1 MEAKKKKKGSI
12 SEEDASSLL
21 QRYTATTVLALLQE
35 VAHSPAAKF
44 DWNALVKKTATG
56 ISSAREY
63 QMLWRH
69 LAYRDSLVERFD
81 DGAEPLDDD
90 SDLEFELEASPVVSE
105 EALTEAAAC
114 VKVLISS
121 GLPNDSSPQNN
132 STLEAPLTI
141 NIPNRQASQ
150 IPSSDGL
157 PGRTAHGMNITVP
170 VSVRKQALPS
180 SSHVEGPDTN
190 GSTTTKKKR
199 KFWTEEE
206 DNELIAAVQKCGEG
220 NWATML
226 KGEFKHARTA
236 TQLSQR
242 WGVLRKRPDLQTAN
256 SFINRTNSTAQ
267 CEAQLAACAANQA
280 VSLALNNMPLR
291 GSLSTLTSGVKNSIA
306 LSTSPSILTTPG
318 EVPSASALQS
328 DPSTRPAAITSPQTP
343 NQPQQPTNQASSS
356 AQKGGATNQT
366 NKTRPAAK
374 KQSMQT
380 KASAGPSNPPQAA
393 TSGGGS
399 SANPI
404 QAAALAAGARLANP
418 TTAASFLK
426 VTAQSKNALH
436 IKPTTVAPV
445 AKSAASNPCGPRPS
459 TVHYIRTGTAPTAPS
474 GHRPAGQHLH
484 GASGRVSAVGLIPP
498 ATAHQS
504 KMASSTIVTGRDDE
518 KSEEKMKLDSTIVPN
533 AKASKNLDSSE
544 ENGMHVDG
552 QMHMSSK
559 GEDHSDAIDNTNLE
573 TKGLDGDRT
582 VMENTAELP
591 KIGKE
596 KADATGDIHIKL
608 ENQADIPIGE
618 TIGDSVDSHTI
629 TASEQQMACDD
640 DKMAAEVET
649 MQNEGISE

>member
-12 SEEDASSLL
+12 SEEDVSSLL

-35 VAHSPAAKF
+35 VAHSPAAKI
-44 DWNALVKKTATG
+44 DWNAMVKKTATG

-69 LAYRDSLVERFD
+69 LAYRDSFVERFGG
-81 DGAEPLDDD
+81 GAEPLDDD

-105 EALTEAAAC
+105 EASTEAAAC

-121 GLPNDSSPQNN
+121 GLPNDSGPQNN

-141 NIPNRQASQ
+141 NIPNGQASQ

-157 PGRTAHGMNITVP
+157 PGRSAHGMNITVP

-180 SSHVEGPDTN
+180 SSHVEGPDAN
-190 GSTTTKKKR
+190 GSTAAKKKR

-256 SFINRTNSTAQ
+256 S
-267 CEAQLAACAANQA
+267 
-280 VSLALNNMPLR
+280 
-291 GSLSTLTSGVKNSIA
+291 GVKNSIA
-306 LSTSPSILTTPG
+306 LSTSPSILTTPS
-318 EVPSASALQS
+318 EVPSASAPQS

-445 AKSAASNPCGPRPS
+445 AKSAASNQCGPRPS

-484 GASGRVSAVGLIPP
+484 GASGRVSAVGLILP
-498 ATAHQS
+498 AAAHQS
-504 KMASSTIVTGRDDE
+504 KMASSTTVTGRDDE
-518 KSEEKMKLDSTIVPN
+518 KNEEKMKLDSTTVPN

-552 QMHMSSK
+552 QMHTSSK
-559 GEDHSDAIDNTNLE
+559 GEDHSDAIDNTNIE
-573 TKGLDGDRT
+573 TKGLDGDRM

-591 KIGKE
+591 KTGRE
-596 KADATGDIHIKL
+596 NADGTGDIHIKL

-629 TASEQQMACDD
+629 TASEQQMARDD
-640 DKMAAEVET
+640 DKTAAEVET
-649 MQNEGISE
+649 MQNKGISE